1 MSSSVLTKHLG
12 MGRKTLLR
20 LRNEGVLRAGDHYL
34 PGHHL
39 KWDLN
44 AVEGALR
51 DHAREQQKQTA
62 RAEVQLP
69 ETYTDMGVGF

>member
-1 MSSSVLTKHLG
+1 

-39 KWDLN
+39 KWDLD

-51 DHAREQQKQTA
+51 DHARQRQP
-62 RAEVQLP
+62 VQSGTQRP